1 MTKLTRTSTPF
12 SLLAL
17 LLALFVS
24 AVAAIYEDDAG
35 VLDWHRTQIGLTSAV
50 YTPAAS
56 GASDYVGLYTESDI
70 FAVLHTANGSIAW
83 RRSFAD
89 GGVKAH
95 CALSLPGTTEFLI
108 AITRPAGNSI
118 LYRTA
123 WADGSLDWELST
135 MGQITALGS
144 NGEILLV
151 SEASGDIHVVG
162 ASGIKQFTVSSNG
175 ATVVAIEDGVVFA
188 EKDNTVTLST
198 VDIDSQSLVEIAR
211 FEGSFVSV
219 ESDILVLR
227 NDDSLVVVK
236 LDQDSQAIDSITE
249 SDAESVA
256 VSEKV
261 VVSKSA
267 SGAVTVYDR
276 ESLGELNHLEASA
289 ATIAPGTE
297 SETFAV
303 LTAENELNVI
313 NGATNAIISTSKLS
327 VSSPVLI
334 ISAVGNDY
342 LVQYSNGIL
351 QLVSESNTIWERDES
366 IAASPIA
373 GLFVQ
378 LPETAALDTAAGIRE
393 EILLDDASDSN
404 ANILLAYVKRVTR
417 HLHDL
422 QTFPRYVIR
431 MLQSSFMFV
440 DEVELERANMF
451 GLHQYFVVVS
461 GRTGRVVALDT
472 FLKGETVWAIDGVNV
487 GSNNGKDTT
496 VNLVETDVYIVT
508 KTGAVTVIN
517 ALNGEITK
525 TEQILS
531 TDQVVLKV
539 VELPSGL
546 YAWTTSDELV
556 TIHET
561 APPTEIYYTNR
572 VNEDSAWGYTI
583 SAGAEGSL
591 VLTKTW
597 SFNLDHGYAVATTAT
612 RPKLDKTINIGQVLE
627 DRSVL
632 YKYLHANLLSIAAI
646 SREDRRLQ
654 VFLLDTVTGR
664 VLHAKEH
671 NEVDPARDIALVQ
684 GEHWLVYTY
693 TATVPTLGEQLT
705 IWDLYESGKPNQRA
719 YDNGEE
725 YSSFSGLL
733 PEPYVLEKSFLTGIS
748 GTAKL
753 GLTVTKHG
761 ITVRD
766 VLLLTRSNQVLSYAK
781 PQLLSPI
788 TKSPTDKSQNTS
800 MVSPY
805 SFFDH
810 ATTLLSQSRK
820 STVLTYNLPLELA
833 GNTSLLVSAPTALE
847 STTLVAV
854 AGTDVYVV
862 RVTPSKPFDVLNT
875 IAFSKQQLIYTVAA
889 MLVVV
894 GYLRPQV
901 GKKRANAKWGVE

>member
-1 MTKLTRTSTPF
+1 V
-12 SLLAL
+12 L

-35 VLDWHRTQIGLTSAV
+35 ILDWHRTQIGLTSAV

-56 GASDYVGLYTESDI
+56 GASDYVGVYTESNI
-70 FAVLHTANGSIAW
+70 FAVLHAANGSVAW

-95 CALSLPGTTEFLI
+95 CTLSLPGTTDLLV

-118 LYRTA
+118 LYRAA

-135 MGQITALGS
+135 MGQITALGTY
-144 NGEILLV
+144 GKILLV
-151 SEASGDIHVVG
+151 GEASGDIHVVET
-162 ASGIKQFTVSSNG
+162 SGIKQLTISNNG
-175 ATVVAIEDGVVFA
+175 ATVVAIEEGAVFA
-188 EKDNTVTLST
+188 EQDGAVTVST

-219 ESDILVLR
+219 ESEILVLR
-227 NDDSLVVVK
+227 NADSLFVVK
-236 LDQDSQAIDSITE
+236 LGQDLQAIDSITE
-249 SDAESVA
+249 SDVESV
-256 VSEKV
+256 VISEKV
-261 VVSKSA
+261 VVSNSA
-267 SGAVTVYDR
+267 SGTVTVYDR
-276 ESLGELNHLEASA
+276 ESLGELNHLEALA
-289 ATIAPGTE
+289 ATVASGTE
-297 SETFAV
+297 AETFAV
-303 LTAENELNVI
+303 ITAENELNI
-313 NGATNAIISTSKLS
+313 MNGVTNAIISTSKLS
-327 VSSPVLI
+327 VSSPVLT

-351 QLVSESNTIWERDES
+351 QLVSESSSVWERDES

-417 HLHDL
+417 HLNDL
-422 QTFPRYVIR
+422 QDFPRYVIR
-431 MLQSSFMFV
+431 TLQSSFMAV

-451 GLHQYFVVVS
+451 GLHQYFVLVS

-472 FLKGETVWAIDGVNV
+472 FLEGETIWALDGVDV
-487 GSNNGKDTT
+487 GADNGKDTT
-496 VNLVETDVYIVT
+496 VRLVETDVYIVT

-517 ALNGEITK
+517 ALTGEMTK

-531 TDQVVLKV
+531 TDQIILKV

-556 TIHET
+556 TIYET
-561 APPTEIYYTNR
+561 AAPTEIYYTTR
-572 VNEDSAWGYTI
+572 VNEDSVWGYTI
-583 SAGAEGSL
+583 SVGAEGNL

-597 SFNLDHGYAVATTAT
+597 SFNLDHGYTVATTAT
-612 RPKLDKTINIGQVLE
+612 RPKLDKTVNIGQVLE
-627 DRSVL
+627 DRRVL

-646 SREDRRLQ
+646 SNKDRQLQ

-664 VLHAKEH
+664 VLHAKAH
-671 NEVDPARDIALVQ
+671 NEIDSTRDIALAQ

-693 TATVPTLGEQLT
+693 TAAAPTLGEQLT
-705 IWDLYESGKPNQRA
+705 IWDLYESSEPNKRA
-719 YDNGEE
+719 HDNGEE

-733 PEPYVLEKSFLTGIS
+733 PEPHVLEKSFLTGLS

-766 VLLLTRSNQVLSYAK
+766 VLLMTRSNQIFGYAK
-781 PQLLSPI
+781 PQLLSPT
-788 TKSPTDKSQNTS
+788 TKSLTDKNKNTTV
-800 MVSPY
+800 VSPH
-805 SFFDH
+805 SFFDR
-810 ATTLLSQSRK
+810 APTLLSQSRK

-833 GNTSLLVSAPTALE
+833 ASTGLLVSGPTALE
-847 STTLVAV
+847 STTLVAA
-854 AGTDVYVV
+854 AGIDVYVV

-889 MLVVV
+889 MLAVV